1 MTRKRFVTFITAVI
15 VFPLMFSFAKIAFK
29 SPQTLAASGVS
40 TLQKTIDFED
50 LAAGNMS
57 ATITGTVLYDGLIV
71 ADGKVTTTAKTRID
85 GNTLGMR
92 LPANAYNDGATR
104 TFTIQVSGYTKIVL
118 DLKQERQMSI
128 VYSGCDQSFFV
139 TKNETI
145 ERDIEFPTYGHHEI
159 ILTFAPTSNLESGTM
174 DCGIDN
180 IRFYGLGDG
189 SGEPEVSSSETPSS
203 SDASSAPD
211 SSSSEPPAQAYEV
224 TMRDMAN
231 YLETKDT
238 HYPISNAFIEEYQ
251 QASGGYIA
259 YARSLGM
266 LVDKTQHEP
275 NQKWHFFDSWLQVLL
290 DEGSISYD
298 DDAYRRVYINLLSP
312 ELLLWI
318 YEACGV
324 DNAKVLEAYD
334 VAVSGKIAGT
344 HSSTLAKN
352 MRAVV
357 SWNDVK
363 ANVIAFKN
371 SQ

>member
-1 MTRKRFVTFITAVI
+1 MTRKI
-15 VFPLMFSFAKIAFK
+15 
-29 SPQTLAASGVS
+29 
-40 TLQKTIDFED
+40 
-50 LAAGNMS
+50 
-57 ATITGTVLYDGLIV
+57 
-71 ADGKVTTTAKTRID
+71 
-85 GNTLGMR
+85 
-92 LPANAYNDGATR
+92 
-104 TFTIQVSGYTKIVL
+104 TIQVSGYTKIVL
-118 DLKQERQMSI
+118 DIKQSRQHTLVS
-128 VYSGCDQSFFV
+128 SGCDQAYSV
-139 TKNETI
+139 TTNNAI
-145 ERDIEFPTYGHHEI
+145 IRDIEFPTYGYHEI
-159 ILTFAPTSNLESGTM
+159 ILTFAPTSNVTSSM